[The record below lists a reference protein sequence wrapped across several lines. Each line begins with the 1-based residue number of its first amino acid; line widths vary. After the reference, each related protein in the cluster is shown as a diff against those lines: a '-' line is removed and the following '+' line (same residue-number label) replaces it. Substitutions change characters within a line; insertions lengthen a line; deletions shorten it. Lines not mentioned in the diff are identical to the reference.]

1 MHLLTSNLSRT
12 GGYGVLLLA
21 LLALGMPAA
30 SADITFYI
38 NEELM
43 GEHNENTVTIE
54 SGREIKIW
62 IDLTDSHK
70 DEVGQLPIVCEF
82 LDDERNSLI
91 ARGQLDEPDDN
102 DIPPEYDR
110 YYIRW
115 PGEGVNGYTV
125 DGPYTGLL
133 KITISAKLDNGS
145 LLGENIMFVNVVP
158 AEKDGV
164 SLSLPDFDGIL
175 EKLPYAIGGLLL
187 VLVLGFGVKRLL
199 DPEELVPQKKVEYDP
214 LKESMMGTGHKV
226 ELPSTEDDDD
236 DEYEDDD
243 DIDDSIGADVPEE
256 GLSETELLAQLTSGA
271 ELADSSEED
280 AEEDT
285 GDDAAPPAAAAA
297 PVRRKVKKK
306 VARKAKRSGR
316 KVKRKATAPAAGKP
330 PKPSGKPPA
339 PKGTGFH
346 CPKDGSALQHWPD
359 SGYATDYYCQKCE
372 EYIAPVEQHAG
383 DRQVTCPNCDR
394 KHAIP
399 PETTKFICQCG
410 RRIRLG

>member
-1 MHLLTSNLSRT
+1 M
-12 GGYGVLLLA
+12 LLLA

-30 SADITFYI
+30 SADITVYI

-43 GEHNENTVTIE
+43 GEHNENTVTVE

-70 DEVGQLPIVCEF
+70 ENVSRLVVVGEY
-82 LDDERNSLI
+82 LDT
-91 ARGQLDEPDDN
+91 ARDQIDGVASYDAPDDN
-102 DIPPEYDR
+102 EIPPDYKR
-110 YYIRW
+110 YYVKW
-115 PGEGVNGYTV
+115 PGKGTNGYARDGAYIGMLQVTV
-125 DGPYTGLL
+125 
-133 KITISAKLDNGS
+133 KAQHDNGS
-145 LLGENIMFVNVVP
+145 LLGEQTMFVIVKA
-158 AEKDGV
+158 AEEDGV
-164 SLSLPDFDGIL
+164 SLSLPDLAGII
-175 EKLPYAIGGLLL
+175 EKLPYAVGGLLL

-199 DPEELVPQKKVEYDP
+199 DPEELVPQKREEYDP

-271 ELADSSEED
+271 ELADSSKED
-280 AEEDT
+280 AEDGT

-306 VARKAKRSGR
+306 PVRKAKRSGR

-339 PKGTGFH
+339 PKGAGYH

-372 EYIAPVEQHAG
+372 EYVAPAEQHAG

-399 PETTKFICQCG
+399 PETIKFICQCG

>member
-1 MHLLTSNLSRT
+1 M
-12 GGYGVLLLA
+12 LLLA

-30 SADITFYI
+30 SADITVYI

-43 GEHNENTVTIE
+43 GEHNENTVTVE
-54 SGREIKIW
+54 SGRGIKIW

-70 DEVGQLPIVCEF
+70 ENTSQLIIIGEF
-82 LDDERNSLI
+82 LEDVRAAKTGHAQKE
-91 ARGQLDEPDDN
+91 EPDDN
-102 DIPPEYDR
+102 EIPPDYDR
-110 YYIRW
+110 YYVKW
-115 PGEGVNGYTV
+115 PGEGSNGYAK
-125 DGPYTGLL
+125 DGAYTGLL
-133 KITISAKLDNGS
+133 QITISAQHDNGS
-145 LLGENIMFVNVVP
+145 LLSKQMMFVELIP
-158 AEKDGV
+158 AKD
-164 SLSLPDFDGIL
+164 DGISL
-175 EKLPYAIGGLLL
+175 GLPGIPPVIMENLPYALAGILLL
-187 VLVLGFGVKRLL
+187 VVIGYGVSRLL
-199 DPEELVPQKKVEYDP
+199 APEELVPQKREEYDP
-214 LKESMMGTGHKV
+214 LKESMMGTGHEV
-226 ELPSTEDDDD
+226 DLPSTEDDDD

-243 DIDDSIGADVPEE
+243 DIDDSIGADVPEQ

-271 ELADSSEED
+271 KLADSSEED
-280 AEEDT
+280 AEDDT

-306 VARKAKRSGR
+306 AARKVKRSGR

-339 PKGTGFH
+339 PKGAGFH
-346 CPKDGSALQHWPD
+346 CPKDSSALQHWPD

-372 EYIAPVEQHAG
+372 EYVAPVEQHAG

>member
-12 GGYGVLLLA
+12 GGYGVLLLV

-30 SADITFYI
+30 SADITVYI

-43 GEHNENTVTIE
+43 GEHNENTVTVE

-70 DEVGQLPIVCEF
+70 ENVSRLVVIGEYFDA
-82 LDDERNSLI
+82 ERELI
-91 ARGQLDEPDDN
+91 HGVAAYDAPDDN
-102 DIPPEYDR
+102 DIPPDYDR
-110 YYIRW
+110 YYVKW
-115 PGEGVNGYTV
+115 PGEGTNGYARDGAYIGMLQVTV
-125 DGPYTGLL
+125 R
-133 KITISAKLDNGS
+133 AQHDNGS

-164 SLSLPDFDGIL
+164 SLSLPNFDGIL

-306 VARKAKRSGR
+306 SVRKAKLRGR
-316 KVKRKATAPAAGKP
+316 KVKRKAPSGKP

-339 PKGTGFH
+339 PKGAGFH

-372 EYIAPVEQHAG
+372 EYVAPVEQHAG

>member
-1 MHLLTSNLSRT
+1 
-12 GGYGVLLLA
+12 
-21 LLALGMPAA
+21 
-30 SADITFYI
+30 
-38 NEELM
+38 
-43 GEHNENTVTIE
+43 
-54 SGREIKIW
+54 
-62 IDLTDSHK
+62 
-70 DEVGQLPIVCEF
+70 
-82 LDDERNSLI
+82 
-91 ARGQLDEPDDN
+91 
-102 DIPPEYDR
+102 
-110 YYIRW
+110 
-115 PGEGVNGYTV
+115 
-125 DGPYTGLL
+125 
-133 KITISAKLDNGS
+133 
-145 LLGENIMFVNVVP
+145 
-158 AEKDGV
+158 
-164 SLSLPDFDGIL
+164 
-175 EKLPYAIGGLLL
+175 EKLPYAVGGLLL

-226 ELPSTEDDDD
+226 ELPSTEDEDDDD

-306 VARKAKRSGR
+306 SVRKAKLRGR
-316 KVKRKATAPAAGKP
+316 KVKRKAPSGKP

-339 PKGTGFH
+339 PKGAGFH
-346 CPKDGSALQHWPD
+346 CPKDSSALQHWPD

-372 EYIAPVEQHAG
+372 EYVAPVEQHAD

>member
-12 GGYGVLLLA
+12 GGYGMLLLV

-30 SADITFYI
+30 SADITVYI

-43 GEHNENTVTIE
+43 GEHNENTVTVE
-54 SGREIKIW
+54 NGREIKIW

-70 DEVGQLPIVCEF
+70 ENVSRLVVVGEY
-82 LDDERNSLI
+82 LDDTARDLI
-91 ARGQLDEPDDN
+91 TGVASYDAPDDN
-102 DIPPEYDR
+102 ELPPDYDR
-110 YYIRW
+110 YYVKW
-115 PGEGVNGYTV
+115 PGEGTNGYARDGAYIGGLQVTV
-125 DGPYTGLL
+125 R
-133 KITISAKLDNGS
+133 AQHDNGS

-164 SLSLPDFDGIL
+164 SLSLPDLTGIV
-175 EKLPYAIGGLLL
+175 EKLPYAVGGLLL

-214 LKESMMGTGHKV
+214 LKESMMGTGRKV

-306 VARKAKRSGR
+306 SVRKAKLRGR
-316 KVKRKATAPAAGKP
+316 KVKRKAPSGKP

-339 PKGTGFH
+339 PKGAGFH
-346 CPKDGSALQHWPD
+346 CPKDGSALKHWPD

-372 EYIAPVEQHAG
+372 EYVAPVEQHAG

>member
-1 MHLLTSNLSRT
+1 M
-12 GGYGVLLLA
+12 LLLA

-43 GEHNENTVTIE
+43 GEHNDDTVTVE

-70 DEVGQLPIVCEF
+70 ENVSRLVVVGEYM
-82 LDDERNSLI
+82 DAARDLI
-91 ARGQLDEPDDN
+91 TGVASYDAPDDN
-102 DIPPEYDR
+102 DIPPDYDR
-110 YYIRW
+110 YYVKW
-115 PGEGVNGYTV
+115 PGKGTNGYARDGAYIGMLKVTV
-125 DGPYTGLL
+125 Q
-133 KITISAKLDNGS
+133 AQHDNGS
-145 LLGENIMFVNVVP
+145 LLGEKTMFVNVKA
-158 AEKDGV
+158 AEEDGG
-164 SLSLPDFDGIL
+164 LGIPDLTGIV
-175 EKLPYAIGGLLL
+175 EKLPYAVGGLLL

-236 DEYEDDD
+236 DDDEYEDDD
-243 DIDDSIGADVPEE
+243 DIDDSIGADVPEQ

-280 AEEDT
+280 TEEDADDGT
-285 GDDAAPPAAAAA
+285 GDDVAPPAAAAA

-306 VARKAKRSGR
+306 AARKAKRSGR

-339 PKGTGFH
+339 PKGAGFH
-346 CPKDGSALQHWPD
+346 CPKDSSALQHWPD

-372 EYIAPVEQHAG
+372 EYVAPVEQHAG

>member
-1 MHLLTSNLSRT
+1 M
-12 GGYGVLLLA
+12 LLLA

-30 SADITFYI
+30 SADITIYI

-43 GEHNENTVTIE
+43 GEHNENTVTVE
-54 SGREIKIW
+54 SGSEIKIW

-70 DEVGQLPIVCEF
+70 ENVSHLVVVGEF
-82 LDDERNSLI
+82 LDDDRDTITVI
-91 ARGQLDEPDDN
+91 AQFDEPDDN
-102 DIPPEYDR
+102 DYPPEYDR
-110 YYIRW
+110 YYVKW
-115 PGEGVNGYTV
+115 PGDGSNGYAQYDGDYGAYIGALQVTV
-125 DGPYTGLL
+125 QARHT
-133 KITISAKLDNGS
+133 NGS
-145 LLGENIMFVNVVP
+145 LLGEQTMFINVVP

-164 SLSLPDFDGIL
+164 SLSLPDFDGII

-199 DPEELVPQKKVEYDP
+199 DPEELVPQKREEYDP
-214 LKESMMGTGHKV
+214 LKNSMMGTSRKV
-226 ELPSTEDDDD
+226 ELPSTEDDDDDD

-306 VARKAKRSGR
+306 SVRKAKLRGR
-316 KVKRKATAPAAGKP
+316 KVKRKAPSGKP

-339 PKGTGFH
+339 PKGAGFH

>member
-1 MHLLTSNLSRT
+1 MHLLIYKLSRT
-12 GGYGVLLLA
+12 GKYGVLLLA
-21 LLALGMPAA
+21 LLALAMPAA
-30 SADITFYI
+30 SADITVYI

-43 GEHNENTVTIE
+43 GGHNENTVTVE

-70 DEVGQLPIVCEF
+70 ENVSRLVVVGEY
-82 LDDERNSLI
+82 LDTVRDQIDGVASYD
-91 ARGQLDEPDDN
+91 APDDN
-102 DIPPEYDR
+102 EIPPDFDR
-110 YYIRW
+110 YYIKW
-115 PGEGVNGYTV
+115 PGKGTNGYARDGTYVGVLQVTV
-125 DGPYTGLL
+125 R
-133 KITISAKLDNGS
+133 AQHDNGS
-145 LLGENIMFVNVVP
+145 LLGEQTMFVNVRA
-158 AEKDGV
+158 AEEDGV
-164 SLSLPDFDGIL
+164 SLSLPDLAGIIGI
-175 EKLPYAIGGLLL
+175 LPYAIGGLLL
-187 VLVLGFGVKRLL
+187 VLILGFGVKRLL
-199 DPEELVPQKKVEYDP
+199 DPEELAPQKREEYDP
-214 LKESMMGTGHKV
+214 LKESMMGTGHEV
-226 ELPSTEDDDD
+226 DLPSTEDDDD

-243 DIDDSIGADVPEE
+243 IDDSIGANVPEQ

-280 AEEDT
+280 TGEDA

-306 VARKAKRSGR
+306 TARKAKRSGR
-316 KVKRKATAPAAGKP
+316 KVKRKAPSGKP
-330 PKPSGKPPA
+330 PRPSGKPPA
-339 PKGTGFH
+339 PKGAGFH

-372 EYIAPVEQHAG
+372 EYVAPAEQHAG

>member
-12 GGYGVLLLA
+12 GGYGMLLLA

-30 SADITFYI
+30 SADITIYI

-43 GEHNENTVTIE
+43 GEHNENTVTVE
-54 SGREIKIW
+54 SGSEIKIW

-70 DEVGQLPIVCEF
+70 ENVSRLVVVGEYM
-82 LDDERNSLI
+82 DAARDLI
-91 ARGQLDEPDDN
+91 TGVASYDAPDDN
-102 DIPPEYDR
+102 DIPPDYDR
-110 YYIRW
+110 YYVKW
-115 PGEGVNGYTV
+115 PGKGTNGYARDGAFIGMLKVTV
-125 DGPYTGLL
+125 Q
-133 KITISAKLDNGS
+133 AQHDNGS
-145 LLGENIMFVNVVP
+145 LLGEKTMFVSVKAVKEGG
-158 AEKDGV
+158 ARAWADGLTGV
-164 SLSLPDFDGIL
+164 L
-175 EKLPYAIGGLLL
+175 KNLPYAVGGLLL

-306 VARKAKRSGR
+306 SVRKAKLRGR
-316 KVKRKATAPAAGKP
+316 KVKRKAPSGKP

-339 PKGTGFH
+339 PKGAGFH
-346 CPKDGSALQHWPD
+346 CPKDDSALQHWPD

-372 EYIAPVEQHAG
+372 EYVAPVEQHAG

>member
-1 MHLLTSNLSRT
+1 MHLLISNLSRT
-12 GGYGVLLLA
+12 GGYSVLLLA

-30 SADITFYI
+30 SADITVYI

-43 GEHNENTVTIE
+43 GEHNENTVTVE

-70 DEVGQLPIVCEF
+70 ENVSRLVVVGEY
-82 LDDERNSLI
+82 LDTARDLI
-91 ARGQLDEPDDN
+91 TGVASYDAPDDN
-102 DIPPEYDR
+102 EIPPDYKR
-110 YYIRW
+110 YYVKW
-115 PGEGVNGYTV
+115 PGKGTNGYARDGAYIGMLQVTV
-125 DGPYTGLL
+125 
-133 KITISAKLDNGS
+133 KAQHDNGS
-145 LLGENIMFVNVVP
+145 LLGEQTMFVIVKA
-158 AEKDGV
+158 AEEDGV
-164 SLSLPDFDGIL
+164 SLSLPDLAGII
-175 EKLPYAIGGLLL
+175 EKLPYAVGGLLL

-199 DPEELVPQKKVEYDP
+199 DPEELVPQKREEYDP

-271 ELADSSEED
+271 ELADSSKED
-280 AEEDT
+280 AEDGT

-306 VARKAKRSGR
+306 PVRKAKRSGR

-339 PKGTGFH
+339 PKGAGYH

-372 EYIAPVEQHAG
+372 EYVAPAEQHAG

-399 PETTKFICQCG
+399 PETIKFICQCG

>member
-12 GGYGVLLLA
+12 GGYGMLLLV

-30 SADITFYI
+30 SADVTTYI

-43 GEHNENTVTIE
+43 GAHNENTVTVE
-54 SGREIKIW
+54 SGQEIKIW

-70 DEVGQLPIVCEF
+70 ENVSRLVVVGEYM
-82 LDDERNSLI
+82 DAARDLI
-91 ARGQLDEPDDN
+91 TGVASYDAPDDN
-102 DIPPEYDR
+102 DIPPDYDR
-110 YYIRW
+110 YYVKW
-115 PGEGVNGYTV
+115 PGKEGANGYARDGAYIGMLQVTV
-125 DGPYTGLL
+125 R
-133 KITISAKLDNGS
+133 AQHDNGS

-164 SLSLPDFDGIL
+164 SLSLPNFDGIL

-226 ELPSTEDDDD
+226 ELPSTEDDDDDD

-306 VARKAKRSGR
+306 SVRKAKLRGR
-316 KVKRKATAPAAGKP
+316 KVKRKAPSGKP
-330 PKPSGKPPA
+330 PKPIGKPPA
-339 PKGTGFH
+339 PKGAGFH
-346 CPKDGSALQHWPD
+346 CPKDSSALQHWPD

-372 EYIAPVEQHAG
+372 EYVAPVEQHAG